1 MKYIQLN
8 SDNSF
13 KRHITG
19 GNVEWDDNNFC
30 TVESLIFD
38 GKDKLFNVVP
48 ITDVIQP
55 NYDVNSQTLS
65 EGMPALVDGAWV
77 QVWDVAELTGGELTQ
92 AQERKNKDNLVAKKQ
107 IIEQSLAKFAAEKD
121 FDGIGEA
128 SALLN
133 STNAEWKKDAA
144 TFVRLWDETWQA
156 FCDDKSLPELSWL

>member
-13 KRHITG
+13 KRHIAG
-19 GNVEWDDNNFC
+19 GNIEWDDSNFC

-77 QVWDVAELTGGELTQ
+77 QVWDVAELTGDKLTQ

-107 IIEQSLAKFAAEKD
+107 IIEQSLSKFATEKD

-156 FCDDKSLPELSWL
+156 FYDDKPLPELSWL